1 MAGKKEIKLVPTEEQ
16 PYEISE
22 NWCWVRMRDLYVI
35 NPKNSASDDL
45 PASFVP
51 MERIAPGMV
60 SDFTYEVQP
69 WGKAKKG
76 HTQFADGDVAFA
88 KISPCFENRKSM
100 MVNGLENG
108 IGAGTTELIILRQPL
123 VDQAY
128 TFWIVSDDRFIQGG
142 NQTYSGTVGQQR
154 ISMDYVREYPVPL
167 APLAEQKRIVD
178 TIVDLFADLD
188 KAAENAQRIVDT
200 YEQRRAA
207 ILADAF
213 AGRLTEQW
221 RDRNHIDIGSWQE
234 LSLSDLGILE
244 RGRSKH
250 RPRNDERLFGGDY
263 PFIQTGDVAGANVY
277 VTHHTQTLSE
287 FGMAQSRLF
296 PAGTLCI
303 TIAANIGDVAILS
316 YDCCFPDSVVGF
328 TPNEKTSSKYVY
340 YMMSVLQKELEANA
354 PATAQ
359 KNINL
364 KVLNDVRISTPMR
377 EEQDEIVRILDE
389 LLGNEQRIKEAAEEM
404 LDKIAMMKKSILADA
419 FRGKLGTNDPAD
431 EPATELLRQIL
442 A

>member
-1 MAGKKEIKLVPTEEQ
+1 MAKVVKTPDKYPIPSNWLWVKLGDLSETKSGYPFDSKRFTVKNESAKPLIRIRDVVRGYTETYTDEECPDSYIIKNGDIL
-16 PYEISE
+16 I
-22 NWCWVRMRDLYVI
+22 
-35 NPKNSASDDL
+35 
-45 PASFVP
+45 
-51 MERIAPGMV
+51 GM
-60 SDFTYEVQP
+60 
-69 WGKAKKG
+69 
-76 HTQFADGDVAFA
+76 DGDFNVSKWQSEDALLNQRVCT
-88 KISPCFENRKSM
+88 IKSSSK
-100 MVNGLENG
+100 L
-108 IGAGTTELIILRQPL
+108 LLDDFLFYFLPQPL
-123 VDQAY
+123 KQVNDA
-128 TFWIVSDDRFIQGG
+128 TPSV
-142 NQTYSGTVGQQR
+142 TVKHLSTST
-154 ISMDYVREYPVPL
+154 ISKILIPVP
-167 APLAEQKRIVD
+167 PLAEQKRIVD
-178 TIVDLFADLD
+178 TITELFADLD
-188 KAAENAQRIVDT
+188 KAVENAQQIVDE

-207 ILADAF
+207 ILAAAF
-213 AGRLTEQW
+213 AGNLTEQW
-221 RDRNHIDIGSWQE
+221 RETNHIDIGSWQE

-364 KVLNDVRISTPMR
+364 KVLNDVRISTPSR

-389 LLGNEQRIKEAAEEM
+389 LLADEQRIKEAAEET
-404 LDKIAMMKKSILADA
+404 LAKIDLMKKSIFADA
-419 FRGKLGTNDPAD
+419 FRGKLGTNDPSD
-431 EPATELLRQIL
+431 QPATELLKQIL